1 MRSHVLT
8 GFLLAAG
15 AALAGTTT
23 ADAGELLHPQRR
35 AGCNTCKPCGTKA
48 CAKPGLCDHLL
59 GCWPC
64 ALPGFYGIDDWSNC
78 NCNGSYKFPVPP
90 QYTYHWPGMY
100 SQQLMTDYQSPW
112 RYPPLKPY
120 FDEPSPGEAQPYPT
134 LLEGEALEEEAVDE
148 ATEPPAVK
156 RPPVERPAARRTR
169 TRPVRMV
176 DEVSPVGYRR

>member
-8 GFLLAAG
+8 GFL
-15 AALAGTTT
+15 ALAGFSLAMT
-23 ADAGELLHPQRR
+23 ATSNAGELLHPHRR
-35 AGCNTCKPCGTKA
+35 AGCSSCNTAPRHS
-48 CAKPGLCDHLL
+48 PGLCDHLL

-64 ALPGFYGIDDWSNC
+64 ALPGFCGMDDWGNC

-120 FDEPSPGEAQPYPT
+120 FDEPSPGEAQPYPAMI
-134 LLEGEALEEEAVDE
+134 EGEALEEEAVEE
-148 ATEPPAVK
+148 AVEPPAPRR
-156 RPPVERPAARRTR
+156 RPSGQPAARSGRVPR
-169 TRPVRMV
+169 VRMV
-176 DEVSPVGYRR
+176 DDGIAPVGYRR